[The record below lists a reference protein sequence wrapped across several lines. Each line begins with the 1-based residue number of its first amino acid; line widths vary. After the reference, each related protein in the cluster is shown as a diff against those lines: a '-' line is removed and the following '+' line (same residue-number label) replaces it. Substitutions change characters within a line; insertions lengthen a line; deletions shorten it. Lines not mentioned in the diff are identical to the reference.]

1 MQDTMVNG
9 LSAQRSDKVKVDRSG
24 QMAPCT
30 KVGGKIT
37 KPTVLVDSFMLMV
50 MFMMVNG

>member
-37 KPTVLVDSFMLMV
+37 KPTVLEDSFMLMV
-50 MFMMVNG
+50 MFMMANG